1 MNVDNLMLGNPGGHL
16 LTKRAGETVVPN
28 LESLLFLH
36 SFWYIAN
43 RVHTTAN
50 CIGVCTFASVL
61 RHRRYC
67 HSRHLTNANA
77 NQRGRE
83 KERESMNVMNHRDKN
98 ENALRGMWLAGCQP
112 ATWSDGLTGVF
123 ISL

>member
-1 MNVDNLMLGNPGGHL
+1 MLGNPGGHL

-36 SFWYIAN
+36 SFWFIAN
-43 RVHTTAN
+43 FVHTTAI
-50 CIGVCTFASVL
+50 CIGVCTFASVFK
-61 RHRRYC
+61 HRRCC
-67 HSRHLTNANA
+67 HSRYVTNTNA

-83 KERESMNVMNHRDKN
+83 KERESMHVMNHGDKN
-98 ENALRGMWLAGCQP
+98 ENALRGMWPAGCQP
-112 ATWSDGLTGVF
+112 ATWSYGLTGVS